1 MVMHVVRLVSQCLMV
16 CHALRFRK
24 NCQRE
29 EPQAKVAPNYTLIE
43 RPTVSHFT
51 SKGELDNSLL
61 VRHVCELSGLQFSRL
76 EVFDF
81 CGFLARLVAQ
91 GARVRTLGAPS
102 ADAVLNRK

>member
-1 MVMHVVRLVSQCLMV
+1 MVMHVVMTSLTMSDGVSCIKIQKELSKRG
-16 CHALRFRK
+16 A
-24 NCQRE
+24 
-29 EPQAKVAPNYTLIE
+29 QAKVAPNYTLIE

-51 SKGELDNSLL
+51 SKRELDNSLL
-61 VRHVCELSGLQFSRL
+61 VWHVCELSGLQFSRS
-76 EVFDF
+76 EVFDS